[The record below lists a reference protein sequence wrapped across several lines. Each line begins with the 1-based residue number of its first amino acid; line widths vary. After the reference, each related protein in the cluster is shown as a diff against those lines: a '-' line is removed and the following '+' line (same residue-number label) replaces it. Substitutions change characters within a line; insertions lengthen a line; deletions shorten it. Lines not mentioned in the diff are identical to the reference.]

1 MASECGNSFCVS
13 VSWGRLV
20 YLLGLFGWQNK
31 YYNSSVHL
39 EIQLGLHPKTCDLCP
54 KFPPALRGVLGVKS
68 LALGRHLVHRLSL
81 QKFHRCQVAQC

>member
-1 MASECGNSFCVS
+1 MPAVRTPTFSHYQSLRRDNPD
-13 VSWGRLV
+13 
-20 YLLGLFGWQNK
+20 LF
-31 YYNSSVHL
+31 Y
-39 EIQLGLHPKTCDLCP
+39 QLSTQRQMRDNYVTLDLCP

>member
-1 MASECGNSFCVS
+1 MFLL
-13 VSWGRLV
+13 RLQNLELQV
-20 YLLGLFGWQNK
+20 RLGLVA
-31 YYNSSVHL
+31 YEVPSRL
-39 EIQLGLHPKTCDLCP
+39 RTDLCP